1 MATYELIPKLVRAA
15 YADDKK
21 AIENLSIM
29 LGRSLKKEY
38 PGIATEIMDIAA
50 NHKVGGNVYRSVNID
65 TVPIDAESR
74 KNLVK
79 IEENYE
85 ELPPILEKTV
95 IDQIEDFIKERA
107 LIEKFLEQGIIPSNS
122 LLLYGKP
129 GVGKTYTAKWIA
141 NQLHMPMITVDLAT
155 TMSSYLGKSGQ
166 NIKSIFEY
174 TKKENVILFL
184 DEIDAIAKKR
194 DDEGDLGELKRLVNV
209 LLKELEDCPSSCVI
223 IGATNHPE
231 MLDKAIWRRFDRS
244 IEVTIPDAKSRA
256 DIISRSLSKWKD
268 DISKG
273 VIDFIIT
280 QMEGK
285 SPADICRLSEHI
297 KRQIIMNEDQDINI
311 LAIREVCR
319 IKGIETKEEKIELCK
334 EIKNAN
340 PKLSVRDISDITLI
354 SSASVAR
361 YLRG

>member
-1 MATYELIPKLVRAA
+1 MESQQRLQSFL
-15 YADDKK
+15 
-21 AIENLSIM
+21 
-29 LGRSLKKEY
+29 
-38 PGIATEIMDIAA
+38 MD
-50 NHKVGGNVYRSVNID
+50 N
-65 TVPIDAESR
+65 T
-74 KNLVK
+74 
-79 IEENYE
+79 
-85 ELPPILEKTV
+85 
-95 IDQIEDFIKERA
+95 
-107 LIEKFLEQGIIPSNS
+107 
-122 LLLYGKP
+122 
-129 GVGKTYTAKWIA
+129 
-141 NQLHMPMITVDLAT
+141 
-155 TMSSYLGKSGQ
+155 Q
-166 NIKSIFEY
+166 N
-174 TKKENVILFL
+174 
-184 DEIDAIAKKR
+184 
-194 DDEGDLGELKRLVNV
+194 G
-209 LLKELEDCPSSCVI
+209 
-223 IGATNHPE
+223 
-231 MLDKAIWRRFDRS
+231 
-244 IEVTIPDAKSRA
+244 RA